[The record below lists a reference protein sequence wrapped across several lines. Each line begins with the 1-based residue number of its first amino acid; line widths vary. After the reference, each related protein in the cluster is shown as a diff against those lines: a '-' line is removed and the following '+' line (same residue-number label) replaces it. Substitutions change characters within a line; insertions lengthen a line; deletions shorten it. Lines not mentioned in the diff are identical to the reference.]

1 MQICIPGILAVAA
14 GSCRLSS
21 CHGDGLQL
29 LSTVPPPGCWAGSL
43 LLRLEA
49 VPWPCSIPDPFWVA
63 GCAQSFPCL
72 SCSHLGAGGS
82 EARHLVPAYLPGLL
96 GYVTL
101 SYHISYP
108 CFTGGHEELMSSVVH
123 SFHKLLLSSCHVPGN
138 GLGAGDTAMTKT
150 DQVVWET
157 DNKQVLGRR

>member
-1 MQICIPGILAVAA
+1 MGSQNQTRLSTHVIVGCIGYPVSLGNNLLSWWLKLSFPGRSHPHCHSWEPSSVFEQAA
-14 GSCRLSS
+14 GCFVL
-21 CHGDGLQL
+21 
-29 LSTVPPPGCWAGSL
+29 A
-43 LLRLEA
+43 
-49 VPWPCSIPDPFWVA
+49 
-63 GCAQSFPCL
+63 
-72 SCSHLGAGGS
+72 
-82 EARHLVPAYLPGLL
+82 